1 MCMLRNAMTAIGRG
15 VGQVMFQENALSGL
29 LMLAGLACG
38 SWQTAVLALSGNI
51 VGTLTAY
58 IVGYDRE
65 DIRRGLYG
73 FNGTLVGIAIGVFF
87 TLEVWTLMLMAM
99 GAALSSLLYRRWPM
113 RNVIPP
119 FTAPFIVVTWCL
131 LALVHWQSPEL
142 LLPSSPAMVERVPD
156 VPGAFC
162 RNIGQVMF
170 QGATSWS
177 GALFLLGI
185 MVNSPRHAVVA
196 VMGAVLPLLLLLKMD
211 GGLAEYNSGL
221 LGYNA
226 VLCAM
231 AVDAKGCRDF
241 LWVVVSVILSLV
253 LQVLGMKCGCITLT
267 APFVIAV
274 WMTMMLQRIYRHKT
288 MSQQ

>member
-1 MCMLRNAMTAIGRG
+1 
-15 VGQVMFQENALSGL
+15 
-29 LMLAGLACG
+29 
-38 SWQTAVLALSGNI
+38 
-51 VGTLTAY
+51 
-58 IVGYDRE
+58 
-65 DIRRGLYG
+65 
-73 FNGTLVGIAIGVFF
+73 
-87 TLEVWTLMLMAM
+87 
-99 GAALSSLLYRRWPM
+99 
-113 RNVIPP
+113 
-119 FTAPFIVVTWCL
+119 
-131 LALVHWQSPEL
+131 
-142 LLPSSPAMVERVPD
+142 
-156 VPGAFC
+156 
-162 RNIGQVMF
+162 MF

-196 VMGAVLPLLLLLKMD
+196 VMGAVLPLLLFLKMD

-241 LWVVVSVILSLV
+241 LWGVVSVILSLV

-274 WMTMMLQRIYRHKT
+274 WMTMMLQRIYRPKT